1 MLKISSKIEEKLK
14 CKHNITVDEVIEAIG
29 NAKGRPIED
38 TAEDHKTNP
47 PSDWFISQTDKGR
60 TLKIVIIFRNDD
72 VYLKT
77 AFDAKLS
84 HIKLFEELN
93 AESMDSCD

>member
-14 CKHNITVDEVIEAIG
+14 CKHNITVDEVKEAIG

-47 PSDWFISQTDKGR
+47 PLIG
-60 TLKIVIIFRNDD
+60 
-72 VYLKT
+72 
-77 AFDAKLS
+77 
-84 HIKLFEELN
+84 LFHKPIREER
-93 AESMDSCD
+93 